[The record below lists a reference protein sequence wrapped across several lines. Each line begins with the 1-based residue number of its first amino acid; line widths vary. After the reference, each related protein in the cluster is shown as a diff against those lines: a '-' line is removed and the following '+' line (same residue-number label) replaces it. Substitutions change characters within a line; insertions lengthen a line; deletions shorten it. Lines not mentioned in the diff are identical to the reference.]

1 MKEFYF
7 IAMMTV
13 LIIVDIIQGA
23 MLTALRNELEFVSR
37 IVSTYM
43 RQKAETI
50 SKNNAKSGD
59 FEGKERR

>member
-7 IAMMTV
+7 IAMITI

-37 IVSTYM
+37 IVSAYM
-43 RQKAETI
+43 RQKAESI
-50 SKNNAKSGD
+50 SKNNVKSGD